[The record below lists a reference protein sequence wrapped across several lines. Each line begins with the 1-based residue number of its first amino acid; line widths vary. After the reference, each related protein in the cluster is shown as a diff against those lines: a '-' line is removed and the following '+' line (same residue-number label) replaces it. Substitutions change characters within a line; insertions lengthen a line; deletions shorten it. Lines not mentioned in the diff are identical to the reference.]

1 MDLKKDEIFG
11 YEALMRLGKD
21 CSTASEFIDMA
32 ERIGIILKLDLL
44 LYEKVFKLV
53 SEKGYKGKV
62 FLNMSPRAMLDDN
75 FVESVLNLLRTYNL
89 EPSQIVFELTERE
102 SIKNISLAEKFYKNL
117 KSKGFLLAIDDF
129 GSGYSSFHYVK
140 RLPVDFVKI
149 DGEFIKD
156 LDVDLKDR
164 IFIESILTL
173 AKGMGIKTI
182 AEWVEREEVYNILK
196 EIGVDYAQGFYLGR
210 PSEKML

>member
-1 MDLKKDEIFG
+1 MEG
-11 YEALMRLGKD
+11 PY
-21 CSTASEFIDMA
+21 
-32 ERIGIILKLDLL
+32 
-44 LYEKVFKLV
+44 
-53 SEKGYKGKV
+53 
-62 FLNMSPRAMLDDN
+62 
-75 FVESVLNLLRTYNL
+75 
-89 EPSQIVFELTERE
+89 
-102 SIKNISLAEKFYKNL
+102 LAWL
-117 KSKGFLLAIDDF
+117 
-129 GSGYSSFHYVK
+129 K

-164 IFIESILTL
+164 IFIDSILTL

>member
-1 MDLKKDEIFG
+1 
-11 YEALMRLGKD
+11 LMRLGKD

>member
-1 MDLKKDEIFG
+1 
-11 YEALMRLGKD
+11 
-21 CSTASEFIDMA
+21 
-32 ERIGIILKLDLL
+32 
-44 LYEKVFKLV
+44 
-53 SEKGYKGKV
+53 
-62 FLNMSPRAMLDDN
+62 MLDDN
-75 FVESVLNLLRTYNL
+75 IVESVLNLLRTYNL